1 MSYTHAMSRTR
12 GLGDDYAAQMSCLDK
27 ANASTQV
34 AGIDSIIANLA
45 KTWNPTGFYRPGDIQ
60 TLLDM
65 FETEAA
71 KAGAAVA
78 AAPNSTSDAAQVKA
92 QAFDDML
99 RKYKDRSQAYVAAIA
114 DARARGATVISAP
127 ALKSWVIAAMQSISD
142 AYVAATVLQ
151 CRQTWLEKWL
161 DRGYQAMVAIG
172 AVAAKILG
180 VVVKVGESVVAAV
193 DTAGDIA
200 AFVIKYSPY
209 IGGALGMY
217 LLYHWVQKRNS

>member
-1 MSYTHAMSRTR
+1 MSYTHAMSRMS
-12 GLGDDYAAQMSCLDK
+12 GLGDEYADQKSCLDR
-27 ANASTQV
+27 ANASPQV
-34 AGIDSIIANLA
+34 AGIDGIISNLA

-65 FETEAA
+65 FATEAE
-71 KAGAAVA
+71 KAGAALA
-78 AAPNSTSDAAQVKA
+78 SAPNSTGDAAQVKA

-114 DARARGATVISAP
+114 DARARGATAISAP

-142 AYVAATVLQ
+142 AYVTATVLQ
-151 CRQTWLEKWL
+151 CRQTWAEKWL

-172 AVAAKILG
+172 AVTARILG

-193 DTAGDIA
+193 DTAGDIV
-200 AFVIKYSPY
+200 AFVVRYSPY
-209 IGGALGMY
+209 IGGALGAY
-217 LLYHWVQKRNS
+217 LLYHWMKKRSS